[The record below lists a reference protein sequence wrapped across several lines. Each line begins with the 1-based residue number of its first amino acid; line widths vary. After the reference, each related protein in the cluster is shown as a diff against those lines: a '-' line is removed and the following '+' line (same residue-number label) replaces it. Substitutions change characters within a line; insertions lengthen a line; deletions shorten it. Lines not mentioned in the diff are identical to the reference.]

1 MSDDR
6 SLYDW
11 LCTMEE
17 DGIFIITDV
26 TREDGILR
34 EFAKRV
40 AFLRYTN
47 YGYVLPTPCHHSDHI
62 T

>member
-17 DGIFIITDV
+17 DGIFFITDV

-34 EFAKRV
+34 DFCKRV
-40 AFLRYTN
+40 VFLRNCN
-47 YGYVLPTPCHHSDHI
+47 YG
-62 T
+62 